1 MEIILSV
8 IGTLLVCYFL
18 YRVDNRNR
26 TEDGDGNG
34 TLSEDASETPRQRS
48 DSSDVR
54 SEEKCK
60 ALCIETLRKL
70 NCEVEIDERDGLLDF
85 SYQGGHFKIICGNG
99 FIRIWYMFWHDIDLD
114 DIDLLSK
121 ARRII
126 NEMNLDVPA
135 PCISYVIN
143 EEQHKMYI
151 HSSMD
156 TLFIK
161 EIPEIEYFLISR
173 FDSFFHKAYDFN
185 SRIVQK
191 EGVKAGNNAKE

>member
-1 MEIILSV
+1 MEIILTV

-60 ALCIETLRKL
+60 DLCIETLRKL
-70 NCEVEIDERDGLLDF
+70 NCEVDVDERDGSLDF
-85 SYQGGHFKIICGNG
+85 TYQGGHFRIICVNG

-135 PCISYVIN
+135 PCITYVIN
-143 EEQHKMYI
+143 EEQQKMYI

-161 EIPEIEYFLISR
+161 EIPEIEYFLSSH
-173 FDSFFHKAYDFN
+173 FDSFFRKAHDFN
-185 SRIVQK
+185 SRIAQEEK
-191 EGVKAGNNAKE
+191 IRVKQ

>member
-1 MEIILSV
+1 MEIILTV

-70 NCEVEIDERDGLLDF
+70 NCEVEVDERDGLLDF
-85 SYQGGHFKIICGNG
+85 AYQGGHFKIICGSG
-99 FIRIWYMFWHDIDLD
+99 FIRIWYLFWHEIDLD

-126 NEMNLDVPA
+126 NEMNLYVPA
-135 PCISYVIN
+135 PCITYVIN
-143 EEQHKMYI
+143 EEQHKIYI

-161 EIPEIEYFLISR
+161 EIPEIEYFLSSR
-173 FDSFFHKAYDFN
+173 FDCFFHKAYDFN
-185 SRIVQK
+185 SRIAQE
-191 EGVKAGNNAKE
+191 EGVKAEK

>member
-1 MEIILSV
+1 MEIILTV
-8 IGTLLVCYFL
+8 IGTLLVCYIL
-18 YRVDNRNR
+18 YRVDNRNK

-34 TLSEDASETPRQRS
+34 TLSEDASESHHQGS

-54 SEEKCK
+54 LEEKCK

-70 NCEVEIDERDGLLDF
+70 NCEVEIDERDGSLDF
-85 SYQGGHFKIICGNG
+85 AYQGAHFRIIYGSG
-99 FIRIWYMFWHDIDLD
+99 FIRIGFLFWQEIDLVN
-114 DIDLLSK
+114 IDLLSK

-135 PCISYVIN
+135 PCITYVIN
-143 EEQHKMYI
+143 EEQQKMYI

-161 EIPEIEYFLISR
+161 EIPEIEYFLSSH
-173 FDSFFHKAYDFN
+173 FDSFFRKAHDFN
-185 SRIVQK
+185 SRIAQEEK
-191 EGVKAGNNAKE
+191 IRVKQ